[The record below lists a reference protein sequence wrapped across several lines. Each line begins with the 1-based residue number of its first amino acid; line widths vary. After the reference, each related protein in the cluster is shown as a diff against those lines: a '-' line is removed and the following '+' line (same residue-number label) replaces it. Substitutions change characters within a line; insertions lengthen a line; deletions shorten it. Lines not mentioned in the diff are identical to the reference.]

1 VEAVEAGKV
10 RSIGVSNYSIHH
22 LNELEL
28 HIKELEAERGPGKGG
43 VLSVGQWELQPWLS
57 HPDIV
62 EWCRKRGVVAQAFS
76 PLTRGKRLNDSLLK
90 PLMKKHNKPAAQ
102 ILMRWS
108 LQMGFIPLPKSVKP
122 SRIEENAD
130 IYGFELDVED
140 MKVLD
145 TGKYENSAWDP
156 TVPL

>member
-1 VEAVEAGKV
+1 
-10 RSIGVSNYSIHH
+10 
-22 LNELEL
+22 
-28 HIKELEAERGPGKGG
+28 
-43 VLSVGQWELQPWLS
+43 
-57 HPDIV
+57 
-62 EWCRKRGVVAQAFS
+62 
-76 PLTRGKRLNDSLLK
+76 
-90 PLMKKHNKPAAQ
+90 MKKHNKPEVQ